1 MFFCTLPD
9 CDYKVA
15 VKLALGKR
23 CICNRCD
30 KPFILNEYSIRLV
43 KPHCDECHKS
53 KDGKLAI
60 KTSEFLS
67 KPMTLDEII
76 EDQLTEGHRSSS
88 SSLLEKLARATHKP
102 VESDE
107 EI

>member
-53 KDGKLAI
+53 RNDKPIISMTPQQVEMQSVTDKFQFPSLADR
-60 KTSEFLS
+60 LS
-67 KPMTLDEII
+67 KVT
-76 EDQLTEGHRSSS
+76 
-88 SSLLEKLARATHKP
+88 KP